1 LVQHKTHIKKKFNL
15 PELAHDESTSR
26 DTNKETKDGKSSSTV
41 DKTGHGSW
49 DRGSTEDNG
58 EKNTRTIFVAS
69 RSKDETHKDCSTNS
83 NNRRSPD
90 FLLGNLEGILDL
102 RKERSNGKPDEESNE
117 ETPPR
122 AVEGSHVWAGKA
134 AKLDLRGLVILIWVD
149 IDGIGLVF
157 LDLLRLLRKR
167 GNCVRLVCAQ

>member
-1 LVQHKTHIKKKFNL
+1 M
-15 PELAHDESTSR
+15 AHDESTSG

-90 FLLGNLEGILDL
+90 FLLGNFEGILDL

-149 IDGIGLVF
+149 TDGIGLVF